1 MLTLT
6 GRYTFDGLTETGE
19 YVFDSLTETGR
30 YVVPDENSALYE
42 LLMSGG
48 AVIGGSIAVV
58 PFSALAM
65 SGGSV
70 TGDIADNAGL
80 FFIFSQYHDSDPFD
94 YCVAGSEIETDMFR
108 GCIGIKIGFV
118 VVCKFCNS
126 RCDFAV
132 DDSGKRFNSDNVFR
146 CQSPSFYQSI
156 EIGEDTKELSA
167 W

>member
-70 TGDIADNAGL
+70 TG
-80 FFIFSQYHDSDPFD
+80 
-94 YCVAGSEIETDMFR
+94 GSFNFWWTWSFKMTGGSITGGGMLKKQITFPLYAPDALSFRITD
-108 GCIGIKIGFV
+108 
-118 VVCKFCNS
+118 
-126 RCDFAV
+126 A
-132 DDSGKRFNSDNVFR
+132 
-146 CQSPSFYQSI
+146 SI
-156 EIGEDTKELSA
+156 NFKLEQQP
-167 W
+167 